1 MCTAQMSTRTPA
13 LRPEVTPPMADPSP
27 AWQDRTRAVAAG
39 IRRRVFEHVLRH
51 GEGYLSQA
59 CSAAEILAM
68 LYTRTLRLAP
78 LGAPLRPGPFVGVP
92 GPRTPGYVTGAIY
105 NGPKG
110 PDLDRFIFS
119 PAQYALAL
127 YATLI
132 EVGRLAPDGLDA
144 FNRDGGTVEMI
155 GAEHSPG
162 IETTTGSLAQALSQ
176 AAGIALARKRHGDTG
191 QVWVMM
197 SDGEFEEGQTWEALA
212 NAAFHRIDNLRVV
225 VDANGQQCDGLI
237 ATVAHLEPLPDRI
250 RAFGA
255 SCDEVDGHD
264 LDALDTAMQ
273 RPSDRPHVVVARTDP
288 TRGVSILAEK
298 APLLHTL
305 RFASAE
311 ERARYQ
317 AAYEAMTRE
326 AVLR

>member
-1 MCTAQMSTRTPA
+1 M
-13 LRPEVTPPMADPSP
+13 LRN
-27 AWQDRTRAVAAG
+27 
-39 IRRRVFEHVLRH
+39 

-78 LGAPLRPGPFVGVP
+78 IAEPLRPGPFLGVP
-92 GPRTPGYVTGAIY
+92 GIANPGYVAGAIFHGAS
-105 NGPKG
+105 GPE
-110 PDLDRFIFS
+110 LDRFIFS

-132 EVGRLAPDGLDA
+132 EVGRLSPEGLDH

-176 AAGIALARKRHGDTG
+176 AAGIALARKLRGDTG
-191 QVWVMM
+191 LVWVMM

-212 NAAFHRIDNLRVV
+212 TAAFHRLDNLRAV
-225 VDANGQQCDGLI
+225 VDANGQQCDGLVS
-237 ATVAHLEPLPDRI
+237 TVANLEPLPDRI

-255 SCDEVDGHD
+255 TCDEVDGHD
-264 LDALDTAMQ
+264 LDALDAAMRQ
-273 RPSDRPHVVVARTDP
+273 RTGQPHVVVARTDP
-288 TRGVSILAEK
+288 VHGVPLLAEK

-305 RFASAE
+305 RFASPAE
-311 ERARYQ
+311 RDRYQ
-317 AAYEAMTRE
+317 AAYDALAAEVVTR
-326 AVLR
+326 

>member
-1 MCTAQMSTRTPA
+1 MDNANDRPNWQVRAQ
-13 LRPEVTPPMADPSP
+13 
-27 AWQDRTRAVAAG
+27 AVAG
-39 IRRRVFEHVLRH
+39 GVRRRVFEHVLRN

-78 LGAPLRPGPFVGVP
+78 LAEPLRPGPFLGVP
-92 GPRTPGYVTGAIY
+92 GPSNPAYVTGAVY
-105 NGPKG
+105 HGPPG

-132 EVGRLAPDGLDA
+132 EVGRLAPDGLDD

-176 AAGIALARKRHGDTG
+176 AAGIALARKRRGDTG
-191 QVWVMM
+191 RVWVMM

-212 NAAFHRIDNLRVV
+212 AAVFHRIDNLRVI
-225 VDANGQQCDGLI
+225 VDANGQQCDGRI
-237 ATVAHLEPLPDRI
+237 ATVAHLEPLPERI
-250 RAFGA
+250 RSFGVT
-255 SCDEVDGHD
+255 CDEVDGHD
-264 LDALDTAMQ
+264 LDALDEAM
-273 RPSDRPHVVVARTDP
+273 RRETGRPHVVIARTDP
-288 TRGVSILAEK
+288 VRGIPILAEK

-305 RFASAE
+305 RFASPE
-311 ERARYQ
+311 ERDRFQ
-317 AAYEAMTRE
+317 AAYNAMTAE
-326 AVLR
+326 AISR

>member
-1 MCTAQMSTRTPA
+1 MDTRTGPA
-13 LRPEVTPPMADPSP
+13 AGI
-27 AWQDRTRAVAAG
+27 AWHERTAAVAAG
-39 IRRRVFEHVLRH
+39 IRRRVFEHVLAN

-78 LGAPLRPGPFVGVP
+78 LPAPLRPEPFRGVP
-92 GPRTPGYVTGAIY
+92 GRTNPGYATGAAY
-105 NGPKG
+105 HGPQA

-127 YATLI
+127 YAALI

-144 FNRDGGTVEMI
+144 FNRDGSTVELI

-176 AAGIALARKRHGDTG
+176 AAGIALARRLQGHAGR
-191 QVWVMM
+191 VWVFM
-197 SDGEFEEGQTWEALA
+197 SDGEFEEGQTWEAIA
-212 NAAFHRIDNLRVV
+212 NAAFHRLDTLRVV
-225 VDANGQQCDGLI
+225 VDANGQQCDGLVSS
-237 ATVAHLEPLPDRI
+237 VANLEPLAERI

-255 SCDEVDGHD
+255 SCDEVSGHD
-264 LDALDTAMQ
+264 LDALDAALERRTG
-273 RPSDRPHVVVARTDP
+273 RPHVVIARTDP
-288 TRGVSILAEK
+288 VRGIPILAEK

-305 RFASAE
+305 RFASPE
-311 ERARYQ
+311 ERARYR
-317 AAYEAMTRE
+317 AAYEALAGEVASR
-326 AVLR
+326 